1 MTTTIYQ
8 KYIARYSEI
17 FTLVDMNDGID
28 FIHSEILPSYMVAKM
43 TDEEYDELF
52 NELMDDKNK
61 KSSWI
66 EKEVYWYDN
75 NQRKNFLW
83 QARLLR
89 NMLFL

>member
-1 MTTTIYQ
+1 MMTTTIYQ

-66 EKEVYWYDN
+66 EKEVY
-75 NQRKNFLW
+75 
-83 QARLLR
+83 
-89 NMLFL
+89 